1 MPTTIYNF
9 EAKSIQNY
17 ILDSSKLKD
26 MIGASEQI
34 EYLCCENGLLD
45 QVLQALDFNK
55 ETFCFARRAGG
66 AIQAIFSN
74 TDDAKRFQAVWTLCI
89 QHAFPGLTFIQGI
102 AEHEDWKTAIDK
114 SQTAFKQDDRTRL
127 SFTLP
132 LAGPLV
138 TRSRRTGQPA
148 VFYQKQL
155 GEYQDATTKNKRK
168 FRKGERLIGK
178 ITFDMP
184 VEWPVNF
191 NPSDQEDE
199 NEHLF
204 PLLKDKDNNYI
215 NNYIGIIHAD
225 GNNFGQLLRQVQD
238 TLLKNPKVTER
249 YYAEVLMAF
258 SQAINHANIQATLE
272 ATKQVLAKEAT
283 HDFQVMPARPLVLG
297 GDDFT
302 FIVRG
307 DLALPFTQKFLEEFE
322 KRSEDELA
330 QLKKYPELN
339 QDLPTKLTAGAGI
352 AYVKASQPF
361 YRAYHLTESLCTQA
375 KNFAKVHPETRA
387 GKDIIPSSVAFHRI
401 TTSII
406 DDYET
411 VLQHELRHE
420 FGSRKIQAT
429 MQPYLVGNVI
439 PSKSPDDCPRLD
451 DLWTLYDFLTKHE
464 ISHGVMR
471 EFLSLLEIDP
481 RRAEAAMARWYDNMK
496 KRKKTGLLDEL
507 KRILATLVDSQPE
520 DAVKLLSASV
530 NDYECTPIG
539 DALALMSINKG
550 SDYV

>member
-1 MPTTIYNF
+1 MPTIYNF

-34 EYLCCENGLLD
+34 EYLCCEHGLLA

-66 AIQAIFSN
+66 AIHAIFSN
-74 TDDAKRFQAVWTLCI
+74 ADEAKRFQAVWTLCI
-89 QHAFPGLTFIQGI
+89 QQAFPGLTFVQGI
-102 AEHEDWKTAIDK
+102 AENEDWKTAIEQ
-114 SQTAFKQDDRTRL
+114 SRTALKQDDRTRL

-155 GEYQDATTKNKRK
+155 GEYQDATTKNKRT
-168 FRKGERLIGK
+168 FRQGKRLIGK
-178 ITFDMP
+178 ITFDIP
-184 VEWPVNF
+184 VEWPINF
-191 NPSDQEDE
+191 NPDNEDE
-199 NEHLF
+199 DEDEDEHLF
-204 PLLKDKDNNYI
+204 PLLKD

-225 GNNFGQLLRQVQD
+225 GNNLGQLLRKVQN
-238 TLLKNPKVTER
+238 TLLENPKVTER
-249 YYAEVLMAF
+249 YYAEVLLAF
-258 SQAINHANIQATLE
+258 SQAINHANIEATKE

-307 DLALPFTQKFLEEFE
+307 DLALPFTQLFLEEFE

-330 QLKKYPELN
+330 QLKKYPELMK
-339 QDLPTKLTAGAGI
+339 DLPTKLTAGAGI

-361 YRAYHLTESLCTQA
+361 YRAYHLTESLCKQA
-375 KNFAKVHPETRA
+375 KNFAKDHTENE
-387 GKDIIPSSVAFHRI
+387 KIIPSSVAFHRI

-411 VLQHELRHE
+411 VLKNELRHE
-420 FGSRKIQAT
+420 FKNGKNKIQNT

-439 PSKSPDDCPRLD
+439 PSKFPRECSRLE

-471 EFLSLLEIDP
+471 EFLSLLEIEP
-481 RRAEAAMARWYDNMK
+481 RRAEAAMTRWYDNMK
-496 KRKKTGLLDEL
+496 KRKKTELLDEL
-507 KRILATLVDSQPE
+507 KRILATLVDSQPK
-520 DAVKLLSASV
+520 DAVKLLAASV
-530 NDYECTPIG
+530 NDYERTPIG

>member
-1 MPTTIYNF
+1 MPTIYNF

-66 AIQAIFSN
+66 AIQAIFFN
-74 TDDAKRFQAVWTLCI
+74 ADDAKRFQSVWTLCI
-89 QHAFPGLTFIQGI
+89 QQAFPGLTFIQGI
-102 AEHEDWKTAIDK
+102 AENENWKTAIEE
-114 SQTAFKQDDRTRL
+114 SITAFKQDDRTHL

-168 FRKGERLIGK
+168 FRKGERLTDK
-178 ITFDMP
+178 LKFDRA
-184 VEWPVNF
+184 VEWPINF
-191 NPSDQEDE
+191 NPDNEDE
-199 NEHLF
+199 DEDKKLF
-204 PLLKDKDNNYI
+204 PLLDN

-238 TLLKNPKVTER
+238 TLLENPKVTER

-258 SQAINHANIQATLE
+258 SQAINHANIKAAKE
-272 ATKQVLAKEAT
+272 ATKQVLAKAAT
-283 HDFQVMPARPLVLG
+283 HDFQLMPARPLVLG

-307 DLALPFTQKFLEEFE
+307 DLALPFTQLFLEKFE
-322 KRSEDELA
+322 KRSEEELA
-330 QLKKYPELN
+330 KIKKYPELN
-339 QDLPTKLTAGAGI
+339 KDLPTKLTAGAGI

-361 YRAYHLTESLCTQA
+361 YRAYHLTESLSKLA
-375 KNFAKVHPETRA
+375 KNFAKDHPETRA

-406 DDYET
+406 DDYDT
-411 VLQHELRHE
+411 VLKDELRHD
-420 FGSRKIQAT
+420 FGNRKIQAT
-429 MQPYLVGNVI
+429 MQPYLVGKVI
-439 PSKSPDDCPRLD
+439 PSKSPNDCPRLD

-471 EFLSLLEIDP
+471 EFMSLLEIEP
-481 RRAEAAMARWYDNMK
+481 RRAERAMERWHDNRQK
-496 KRKKTGLLDEL
+496 LNQTGLLDEL
-507 KRILATLVDSQPE
+507 KRILATLVDSQPK

-530 NDYECTPIG
+530 NDYERTPIG

-550 SDYV
+550 SDYVSD